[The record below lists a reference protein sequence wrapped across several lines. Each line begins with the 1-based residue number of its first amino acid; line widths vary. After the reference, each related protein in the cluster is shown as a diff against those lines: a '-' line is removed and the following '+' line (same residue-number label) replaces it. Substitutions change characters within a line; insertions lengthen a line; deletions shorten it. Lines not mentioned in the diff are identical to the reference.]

1 MSAYPKPDPEEISA
15 DLQFWDQLDD
25 HRPGRA
31 GERATDEWLMAQI
44 SSLGLQPEVAS
55 FAISRREPGV
65 GLVVLGDKQANG
77 LVCLD
82 GPLQD
87 RTPLEGVAGALG
99 SNAAIGVG
107 EFPPNGSPHLE
118 AARRSDKHQAIVAI
132 SAAEQI
138 VPGLAVQ
145 NAEGFRAPYG
155 PPVLQ
160 VSSHDADWLI
170 PAAEVGATLSVQ
182 AEMTSAPATIAN
194 VQTTI
199 SGRNRQLPPLI
210 IMTPKSAWWTCTA
223 ERGGGICA
231 WLACLR
237 CFATAQPTRDIVFT
251 ANTGHELSHLG
262 LDEFTRTH
270 PSWPA
275 QAHAWLHLGANFA
288 SKAGHILWQAS
299 DAAWL
304 ERGSQRLEQILSEA
318 PRLTPLGARPFG
330 EARNIF
336 DAGGRY
342 VSLLGD
348 NRWFH
353 HPEDRLDI
361 AVDLQRTAALCQFIV
376 EVAGELASS

>member
-1 MSAYPKPDPEEISA
+1 MSAYPKPDPEQIAA
-15 DLQFWDQLDD
+15 DLHYWDQFDD
-25 HRPGRA
+25 HRTGSA
-31 GERATDEWLMAQI
+31 GERAADEWLSAQI
-44 SSLGLQPEVAS
+44 SN
-55 FAISRREPGV
+55 V
-65 GLVVLGDKQANG
+65 GLTPETAEFEIARRVPGAGRVTFNDKQTNG

-82 GPLQD
+82 GPLHDHRPVQ
-87 RTPLEGVAGALG
+87 GVAGPLG
-99 SNAAIGVG
+99 SDAAIAVG
-107 EFPPNGSPHLE
+107 RFPPGGSPQLE
-118 AARRSDKHQAIVAI
+118 DARRSGRHQAIVAI

-145 NAEGFRAPYG
+145 NAEEFRQPFG

-160 VSSHDADWLI
+160 VPSQATGWLTAAADT
-170 PAAEVGATLSVQ
+170 GAIVSVQ
-182 AEMTSAPATIAN
+182 AELTSTTATVAN
-194 VQTTI
+194 VQTTVHG
-199 SGRNRQLPPLI
+199 SDPQLSPVV

-237 CFATAQPTRDIVFT
+237 YFATAQPTRDIVFT

-299 DAAWL
+299 AAAWL